1 MGCKRKK
8 RRREIRKFKRY
19 NREIKKMINLSIII
33 PSHNSQ
39 NTIHTP
45 LLSLNNSEFRSFKNI
60 EVIIVDDKSKDR
72 TLKKIKE
79 ILSVLK
85 YKVTVYPLRKNI
97 GPAKARNYGVK
108 KAKGEYILFLDSD
121 VELAKSTLR
130 YAFQFAKE
138 KQVKAFTGIWH
149 YRQKSGKFF
158 PNFKAMRDWVYWFI
172 EREKYARYYL
182 FSTRIAGIEKR
193 LFQTIGGFDETF
205 PEPTVEDIEL
215 TYRIEKQAK
224 IRFSPELIV
233 YHEFEDFWPI
243 AAKYFKRSRDW
254 ILLYQK
260 RLRFDPV
267 ATSKKEA
274 FKATLAAMFVFFLIL
289 GSANRLFF
297 YITLLIALQ
306 FTNLEWYFWSFFY
319 KQKGSLFLMKS
330 IIFSVILYLVIDLGS
345 FWGLLLS
352 KIKKN

>member
-1 MGCKRKK
+1 MQNKV
-8 RRREIRKFKRY
+8 I
-19 NREIKKMINLSIII
+19 LSIII
-33 PSHNSQ
+33 PTHNSQ
-39 NTIHTP
+39 NTITNLLISIHTTQ
-45 LLSLNNSEFRSFKNI
+45 FKYFKNI
-60 EVIIVDDKSKDR
+60 EVIIVDDDSSDKTRNLVRK
-72 TLKKIKE
+72 LVEK
-79 ILSVLK
+79 LK
-85 YKVTVYPLRKNI
+85 YKLILYPLRKNL

-108 KAKGEYILFLDSD
+108 KAKGKYVLFLDSD
-121 VELAKSTLR
+121 VVLAKSTLR
-130 YAFQFAKE
+130 YVYQLAKDE
-138 KQVKAFTGIWH
+138 KVKAFTGIWH
-149 YRQKSGKFF
+149 YQQKTDKFF

-306 FTNLEWYFWSFFY
+306 FTNLEWYFWSFVY

>member
-182 FSTRIAGIEKR
+182 FSTRIAGIEKK
-193 LFQTIGGFDETF
+193 LFQIIGGFDETF

-215 TYRIEKQAK
+215 TYRFEKNSK
-224 IRFSPELIV
+224 IRFSPELLV

-243 AAKYFKRSRDW
+243 ALKYFKRSRDW
-254 ILLYQK
+254 VLLYQK

-274 FKATLAAMFVFFLIL
+274 FKALLAAIL
-289 GSANRLFF
+289 VISLAFGFTHWIFF
-297 YITLLIALQ
+297 YLALLVFVQ
-306 FTNLEWYFWSFFY
+306 FTNLEWYFWTFVY
-319 KQKGSLFLMKS
+319 KQKGGIFLLKS
-330 IIFSVILYLVIDLGS
+330 IVFSIILYLIIDFGS
-345 FWGLLLS
+345 AWGLLLS
-352 KIKKN
+352 RIKKN

>member
-1 MGCKRKK
+1 MK
-8 RRREIRKFKRY
+8 
-19 NREIKKMINLSIII
+19 IKLLLSIVI
-33 PSHNSQ
+33 PTHNSQ

-45 LLSLNNSEFRSFKNI
+45 LLSINNSDFRHFKNI
-60 EVIIVDDKSKDR
+60 EVIVVDDKSKDR

-79 ILSVLK
+79 IQSVLK
-85 YKVTVYPLRKNI
+85 YKLTVYPLRKNF
-97 GPAKARNYGVK
+97 GPAYARNYGVK
-108 KAKGEYILFLDSD
+108 KTKGEYVLFLDSD

-138 KQVKAFTGIWH
+138 KQIKAFTGIWH
-149 YRQKSGKFF
+149 YRQKTNKFF

-182 FSTRIAGIEKR
+182 FSTRIAGIEKK
-193 LFQTIGGFDETF
+193 LFQKIGGFNENF

-224 IRFSPELIV
+224 IRFSPELMV

-243 AAKYFKRSRDW
+243 AVKYFKRSRDW
-254 ILLYQK
+254 VLLYQK

-274 FKATLAAMFVFFLIL
+274 FKAILAVLFVSFLIL
-289 GSANRLFF
+289 GFF
-297 YITLLIALQ
+297 HWIFMYVALLIFVQ
-306 FTNLEWYFWSFFY
+306 FTNLEWYFWTFVY
-319 KQKGSLFLMKS
+319 KQKGIVFLLKS
-330 IIFSVILYLVIDLGS
+330 IVFSLILYLIIDLGS
-345 FWGLLLS
+345 FWGLILS
-352 KIKKN
+352 RIKIR

>member
-1 MGCKRKK
+1 MNKK
-8 RRREIRKFKRY
+8 IL
-19 NREIKKMINLSIII
+19 LSIII
-33 PSHNSQ
+33 PTHNSQ
-39 NTIHTP
+39 NTINNL
-45 LLSLNNSEFRSFKNI
+45 LLSIHTSQFNNFADV
-60 EVIIVDDKSKDR
+60 EVIVVDDGSKDKTR
-72 TLKKIKE
+72 DLVRKLLEK
-79 ILSVLK
+79 LK
-85 YKVTVYPLRKNI
+85 YTLILYFLRNNL

-108 KAKGEYILFLDSD
+108 KAKGKYILFLDSD
-121 VELAKSTLR
+121 VDLAKSTLR
-130 YAFQFAKE
+130 YAYQLAKDE
-138 KQVKAFTGIWH
+138 KVKAFTGIWH
-149 YRQKSGKFF
+149 YQQKTDKFF

-306 FTNLEWYFWSFFY
+306 FTNLEWYFWSFVY

>member
-1 MGCKRKK
+1 MN
-8 RRREIRKFKRY
+8 
-19 NREIKKMINLSIII
+19 NRLLLSIII
-33 PSHNSQ
+33 PTHNSQ
-39 NTIHTP
+39 NVIHTP
-45 LLSLNNSEFRSFKNI
+45 LLSINNSQFRHFKNI
-60 EVIIVDDKSKDR
+60 EVIIIDDKSEDR

-79 ILSVLK
+79 LQPVLK
-85 YKVTVYPLRKNI
+85 YRLTVYPLRKNL

-108 KAKGEYILFLDSD
+108 KAKGNYVLFLDSD

-149 YRQKSGKFF
+149 YRQKTSKFF

-182 FSTRIAGIEKR
+182 FSTRIAGIEKK
-193 LFQTIGGFDETF
+193 LFHKIGGFSENF
-205 PEPTVEDIEL
+205 PEPTVEDIEF
-215 TYRIEKQAK
+215 TYRIENYAK
-224 IRFSPELIV
+224 IRFSPELMV

-243 AAKYFKRSRDW
+243 AIKYFKRSRDW

-274 FKATLAAMFVFFLIL
+274 FKAILAAVLIFSLIL
-289 GSANRLFF
+289 GFIHWIFF
-297 YITLLIALQ
+297 YLSLIILVQ
-306 FTNLEWYFWSFFY
+306 FTNLEWYFWTFVY
-319 KQKGSLFLMKS
+319 KQKGGVFLLKS
-330 IIFSVILYLVIDLGS
+330 IFFSILLYLIIDLGT
-345 FWGLLLS
+345 FWGLLTS
-352 KIKKN
+352 KLKKN

>member
-1 MGCKRKK
+1 MQNKV
-8 RRREIRKFKRY
+8 I
-19 NREIKKMINLSIII
+19 LSIII
-33 PSHNSQ
+33 PTHNSQ
-39 NTIHTP
+39 NTITNLLISIHTTQ
-45 LLSLNNSEFRSFKNI
+45 FKYFKNI
-60 EVIIVDDKSKDR
+60 EVIIVDDDSSDKTRNLVRK
-72 TLKKIKE
+72 LVEK
-79 ILSVLK
+79 LK
-85 YKVTVYPLRKNI
+85 YKLILYPLRKNL

-108 KAKGEYILFLDSD
+108 KAKGKYVLFLDSD
-121 VELAKSTLR
+121 VVLAKSTLR
-130 YAFQFAKE
+130 YVYQLAKDE
-138 KQVKAFTGIWH
+138 KVKAFTGIWH
-149 YRQKSGKFF
+149 YQQKTNQFF

-306 FTNLEWYFWSFFY
+306 FTNLEWYFWSFVY